1 MEGHPMTLTP
11 LWLRLPAGRSRRAAA
26 TAARAA
32 ARAALI
38 RLLERMPS
46 QDLDAAVTAACV
58 RRARRLSRPVRVP
71 REEWE
76 RDGLLAT
83 IRRHAGETQQRVRC
97 TPSSLSACRGDTE
110 HAPGCRHA
118 TQQPRPVIT
127 GVRAVED
134 EHGVHLEAVKGRAV

>member
-1 MEGHPMTLTP
+1 MTVNP
-11 LWLRLPAGRSRRAAA
+11 PWLDRQRLRARHAA
-26 TAARAA
+26 RTAARTA

-71 REEWE
+71 RAEWE

-83 IRRHAGETQQRVRC
+83 IRRHAGEQARN
-97 TPSSLSACRGDTE
+97 LSVVQDGIA
-110 HAPGCRHA
+110 
-118 TQQPRPVIT
+118 Q
-127 GVRAVED
+127 
-134 EHGVHLEAVKGRAV
+134 GRADLQFTHGTDALLAEMYADPQHPLRAAADARRRQPGTTPGPSDD